1 MIHVSTN
8 PSTDGLYEDCSAA
21 AGMERRQIPD
31 KQVTASSFITGHQ
44 PSQGRLNNEVKQ
56 VNGSTL
62 WGSWCADTED
72 TSQYIQV

>member
-1 MIHVSTN
+1 MFLLIL
-8 PSTDGLYEDCSAA
+8 STDGLYEDCNTA
-21 AGMERRQIPD
+21 AGMERRQITD

-44 PSQGRLNNEVKQ
+44 PSQGRLNNDVKQ

-72 TSQYIQV
+72 ISQYIQV